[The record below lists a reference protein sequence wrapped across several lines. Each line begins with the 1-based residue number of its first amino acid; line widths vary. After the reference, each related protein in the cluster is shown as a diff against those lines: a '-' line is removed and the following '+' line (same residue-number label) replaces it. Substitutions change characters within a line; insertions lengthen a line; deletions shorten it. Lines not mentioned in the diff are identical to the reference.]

1 MPVDVECGLEIRV
14 PEKCLGG
21 LDGLADFT
29 EQGSVGVTEGVPADG
44 RESESAA
51 CWSKVP
57 MRQVR
62 RVQGGSFSSTE
73 DEIVESSVP
82 GMPRQESGSMAATH
96 FCGSEQETPAPWSG
110 PERMVR
116 EKE

>member
-1 MPVDVECGLEIRV
+1 MRVDVECGLEIRV

-62 RVQGGSFSSTE
+62 RVQGGIHFVHGRR
-73 DEIVESSVP
+73 DRRVL
-82 GMPRQESGSMAATH
+82 GPRN
-96 FCGSEQETPAPWSG
+96 AP
-110 PERMVR
+110 PRVR
-116 EKE
+116 FYGCDAFLRE